1 MRRTLCTVLAFALLN
16 GPAAMAQPGYPDRSE
31 QRDYRAEQG
40 GPRYS
45 RGDRLPSQYRQN
57 LHVVNDWRQRGL
69 RCADFT
75 QVTTIQGRTQTT
87 RGRACRQPDGS
98 WAVVG

>member
-1 MRRTLCTVLAFALLN
+1 MKRTVCTVLALALLN
-16 GPAAMAQPGYPDRSE
+16 GPAAMAQPGYPDRSQ

-57 LHVVNDWRQRGL
+57 LHVVNDSTPPRPSPSAHAGG
-69 RCADFT
+69 T
-75 QVTTIQGRTQTT
+75 PP
-87 RGRACRQPDGS
+87 AC
-98 WAVVG
+98 